1 MKHLDRRPSRF
12 AKAGQ
17 ARLGWLGL
25 AILLVV
31 GVTYAAIALARRS
44 PPPPRPVA
52 NRAFRTAIRPD
63 APATVWAVGDGA
75 DGGAAARAVARRIAA
90 GRPDRVLFLGDVYPD
105 GTASDF
111 RGGFR
116 SVYGSLARR
125 TAPTPGN
132 HDWPNHDVGY
142 DPYWR
147 SVTGAAT
154 PPWYAFRVGGWEVLS
169 LNSEAPHG
177 ADSAQLRW
185 LRARLRSDTGTCR
198 LAFWHRPLH
207 SAGLHGDQHDVAPLE
222 DALVGHAA
230 LVLNGHDH
238 DLQRLRPARG
248 IVSLVV
254 GAGGHGRYGV
264 NSDDHG
270 WPSRTTRCTARC
282 GCGSS
287 RAVRRSSSSRPTANL
302 GISLPSGAV
311 PRPQCDPLGAVDS
324 DRNGFGQSSGW
335 YRDPD
340 RRARSVDHFSL
351 APRGHATRER
361 V

>member
-1 MKHLDRRPSRF
+1 MKRLDRRRSRF
-12 AKAGQ
+12 AKAAQ
-17 ARLGWLGL
+17 ARVGWLGL
-25 AILLVV
+25 ATLLVV
-31 GVTYAAIALARRS
+31 GITYAAIALARRS
-44 PPPPRPVA
+44 APPPRPVA

-238 DLQRLRPARG
+238 DLQRFRPARG

-264 NSDDHG
+264 NSGDPRLAFANDSVYG
-270 WPSRTTRCTARC
+270 ALRMRLQPR
-282 GCGSS
+282 
-287 RAVRRSSSSRPTANL
+287 RATLEFVAAD
-302 GISLPSGAV
+302 GKSL
-311 PRPQCDPLGAVDS
+311 D
-324 DRNGFGQSSGW
+324 QSSVGC
-335 YRDPD
+335 RPASSVRSRG
-340 RRARSVDHFSL
+340 RRRQR
-351 APRGHATRER
+351 P
-361 V
+361 

>member
-1 MKHLDRRPSRF
+1 M
-12 AKAGQ
+12 
-17 ARLGWLGL
+17 
-25 AILLVV
+25 
-31 GVTYAAIALARRS
+31 
-44 PPPPRPVA
+44 
-52 NRAFRTAIRPD
+52 
-63 APATVWAVGDGA
+63 WAVGDGA

-111 RGGFR
+111 RGRFR

-238 DLQRLRPARG
+238 DLQRFRPARG

-264 NSDDHG
+264 NSGDPRLAFANDSVYG
-270 WPSRTTRCTARC
+270 ALRMRLQPR
-282 GCGSS
+282 
-287 RAVRRSSSSRPTANL
+287 RATLEFVAAD
-302 GISLPSGAV
+302 GKSL
-311 PRPQCDPLGAVDS
+311 D
-324 DRNGFGQSSGW
+324 QSSVGC
-335 YRDPD
+335 RPASSVRSPG
-340 RRARSVDHFSL
+340 RRRQR
-351 APRGHATRER
+351 P
-361 V
+361 